1 MKVFTFGTKTFI
13 LAGLLAVSH
22 DIVSQNLNNQV
33 MKIANSYEGGG
44 YKWSSTGVPKSLYFK
59 DTKILAK
66 SAEGTFCSGYTFT
79 VAYDVMT
86 NNRLLDDLDL
96 ATIKWL
102 QRSWY
107 GSTEESAESQC
118 LFALKKLNIGSEVNH
133 KNAKAGDFVQFWRN
147 NKSGHSVIFL
157 DWIRNESGKIT
168 GLKYRSTQKKTDGIG
183 DRIETVGTGERDIN
197 IDRVYIVRIKG

>member
-1 MKVFTFGTKTFI
+1 MFGNKILLVVASVTFSGC
-13 LAGLLAVSH
+13 LLA
-22 DIVSQNLNNQV
+22 QNLNDQV
-33 MKIANSYEGGG
+33 MEIANSYEGGG
-44 YKWSSTGVPKSLYFK
+44 YKWSSSGAPKSLYFK

-86 NNRLLDDLDL
+86 NNQLLEDL
-96 ATIKWL
+96 ALPTVKWL

-118 LFALKKLNIGSEVNH
+118 LFALTKLDIGRKIAH
-133 KNAKAGDFVQFWRN
+133 KDAKAGDFVQFWRN

-157 DWIRNESGKIT
+157 DWIKNDIGKIT
-168 GLKYRSTQKKTDGIG
+168 GLKYRSTQKKTNGIG
-183 DRIETVGTGERDIN
+183 DRIETVGNGERDIT
-197 IDRVYIVRIKG
+197 IDRLYIVRIKG